1 MHRERLQQTET
12 SPPFAG
18 PAARAAGRQPAK
30 PAASPP
36 GCLALPWLA
45 AERRGQRV
53 VTGWGVPGDGAVM
66 GPGLL
71 GEPAEA
77 QGLTGGAA
85 GW

>member
-1 MHRERLQQTET
+1 MPGASRQ
-12 SPPFAG
+12 SPLHLHLPQAV
-18 PAARAAGRQPAK
+18 
-30 PAASPP
+30 
-36 GCLALPWLA
+36 LPWLA
-45 AERRGQRV
+45 AERRGERV
-53 VTGWGVPGDGAVM
+53 VRGWGVPGHGAVM